1 MKNKTMRIIAFVL
14 AMILIAGLAWF
25 ANAMNGNP
33 ISAML
38 ARKTATAYLAEHFP
52 DTDYYIE
59 AIGYNFKDGN
69 YYAHIRSD
77 SSIDTQFSLHITMM
91 GELRYDTY
99 DSVLDGF
106 VTANRLVMEY
116 GTLADTVLEADDYPY
131 KAENGW
137 GFGTLEIYPPEAF
150 VHREENEVPSY
161 AMDQS
166 TLILDHIYD
175 IRELGRQA
183 GHIIIYVDSDTV
195 TVERAAE
202 IMLDIK
208 VRFDAAGIPFK
219 AMDLVLQYPRPDE
232 GMRPEGEVRVRNFPY
247 ESIYEDDLI
256 ERIVTADA
264 ELSAYYAEMDAKYK

>member
-14 AMILIAGLAWF
+14 AMVLIAGLAWF

-38 ARKTATAYLAEHFP
+38 AKKTAKEYLTEKFSH
-52 DTDYYIE
+52 TDYYIE
-59 AIGYNFKDGN
+59 GMGYNFKDGN
-69 YYAHIRSD
+69 YCAHIRSD
-77 SSIDTQFSLHITMM
+77 SSIDTQFALHITML

-106 VTANRLVMEY
+106 VTANRLEMEY
-116 GTLADTVLEADDYPY
+116 GALVDTVLEAPDYPY

-137 GFGTLEIYPPEAF
+137 GFGTLEIYPPEALNDPN
-150 VHREENEVPSY
+150 VTDIPVY
-161 AMDQS
+161 AIDQS
-166 TLILDHIYD
+166 TLILDHVYD
-175 IRELGRQA
+175 IRELGKQA
-183 GHIIIYVDSDTV
+183 GHIIIYVDSDSV

-208 VRFDAAGIPFK
+208 ERFDAAGIPFK
-219 AMDLVLQYPRPDE
+219 AMDFVLQYPRPDE
-232 GMRPEGEVRVRNFPY
+232 GMRPNGEVRVRDFPY

-264 ELSAYYAEMDAKYK
+264 ELTAYYAEMDAKYK

>member
-1 MKNKTMRIIAFVL
+1 MRNKIMRIIAFVL
-14 AMILIAGLAWF
+14 AMVLIAGLAWF

-38 ARKTATAYLAEHFP
+38 ARKTATAYLAERFSH
-52 DTDYYIE
+52 TDYYIE
-59 AIGYNFKDGN
+59 GIGYSFKDGS

-77 SSIDTQFSLHITMM
+77 SSIDTQFSLNITMM

-116 GTLADTVLEADDYPY
+116 GTLADTVLEAADYPY

-150 VHREENEVPSY
+150 VH
-161 AMDQS
+161 
-166 TLILDHIYD
+166 
-175 IRELGRQA
+175 RQA

-208 VRFDAAGIPFK
+208 ARFDAAGIPFK
-219 AMDLVLQYPRPDE
+219 AMDFVLQYPRPDE
-232 GMRPEGEVRVRNFPY
+232 GMRPDGEVRVRDFSY
-247 ESIYEDDLI
+247 ESIYEDGLI